1 MPQELSQT
9 FYYGAGEKRLLLAQD
24 IVDRI
29 LNRLAHK
36 LEEAP
41 TPYLREQLLSDVRG
55 ALLSHGA
62 QCS

>member
-1 MPQELSQT
+1 MPQELSET
-9 FYYGAGEKRLLLAQD
+9 FYYGAGENRLRLAYD

-36 LEEAP
+36 LDEAP
-41 TPYLREQLLSDVRG
+41 TSALREQLLRDVRG

-62 QCS
+62 HCS